1 MNNPFDKEIH
11 LNLLNLL
18 QKELE
23 LTQREMKKRM
33 GVSLGRINYF
43 ISALANKCM
52 IKVEKLKK
60 SKNKSAY
67 IYHLTP
73 KGLEEM
79 ADLTLSFLKIKINE
93 YNKIKK
99 EIEILSNKIDKID
112 PFVKKDL
119 KHIS

>member
-1 MNNPFDKEIH
+1 MNNPFDKEIY

-23 LTQREMKKRM
+23 LAQREMKKRM

-79 ADLTLSFLKIKINE
+79 ADLTLSFLKTKINE

-112 PFVKKDL
+112 PSFKKDL